1 MKKIFKYLGVLM
13 SVALVALTA
22 CTPKEEY
29 ESADVGLNIKAFF
42 PTKVVTGQPM
52 TINGSGLKD
61 VKEIVFPDGISVTS
75 FEHVG
80 NDMIRVNAPSGI
92 KAEGGPIKVRT
103 DEEEVES
110 RVSLTVGNTVVSGCS
125 KQDGDEIN
133 GGEQLSIFGT
143 DLEFISSVELLDTDG
158 NPLILEDE
166 DFYRK
171 GTSLVTI
178 TIPKKTIFDGTFVG
192 YIHTID
198 GKVFPLP
205 ELTYIPASDGG
216 HWETV
221 ETVIWENATGEVVD
235 WGNVNY
241 RFGLDGHDG
250 NNECD
255 ATFPQDIW
263 DKIKSE
269 TFYLLL
275 EGANPQIRVT
285 TGWWSVNLTAE
296 DIQPGNEL
304 LADNGDGTW
313 TLTVDLT
320 ANPDLV
326 ALLDDQHLLFTGGGF
341 TPLKLYFS
349 EDIWIDGG
357 GHEEIVKTSIWKNAT
372 SEVVDWGNVNYRFG
386 LDGHDGNNEC
396 DATFPQDIWDKI
408 KSETFYLLL
417 EGANPQIR
425 VTTGW
430 WSVNLTA
437 DDIQP
442 GNELLADNGD
452 GTWTLTV
459 DLTANPDLVALLDD
473 QHLLFTGSGFTPLE
487 LYFQETIWV
496 DGGDDGPKE
505 TVFWENATSEV
516 VDWGNVNYRFG
527 LDGHDGNNECD
538 ATFPQDVWDKIKT
551 KTFYLLLEGANPQ
564 IRVTTGWWSVN
575 LTADDIQPGNELL
588 ADNGDGT
595 WTLTV
600 DLTANPDLVALL
612 DDQHLLFTGSGF
624 TPLKLYFLE

>member
-13 SVALVALTA
+13 SSALLALTA

-29 ESADVGLNIKAFF
+29 ESADNGLNIKAFF

-110 RVSLTVGNTVVSGCS
+110 RVSLTVGNTVVSGCT

-178 TIPKKTIFDGTFVG
+178 TIPKKTIYDGSFVG

-275 EGANPQIRVT
+275 EGANPQIRIT

-357 GHEEIVKTSIWKNAT
+357 GHSEIVKTSIWKNAT
-372 SEVVDWGNVNYRFG
+372 SDVVDWGNVNYRFG

-396 DATFPQDIWDKI
+396 DATFPQDVWDKI
-408 KSETFYLLL
+408 KTETFYLLL

-437 DDIQP
+437 EDIQP

-473 QHLLFTGSGFTPLE
+473 QHLLFTGG
-487 LYFQETIWV
+487 
-496 DGGDDGPKE
+496 
-505 TVFWENATSEV
+505 
-516 VDWGNVNYRFG
+516 
-527 LDGHDGNNECD
+527 
-538 ATFPQDVWDKIKT
+538 
-551 KTFYLLLEGANPQ
+551 
-564 IRVTTGWWSVN
+564 
-575 LTADDIQPGNELL
+575 
-588 ADNGDGT
+588 
-595 WTLTV
+595 
-600 DLTANPDLVALL
+600 
-612 DDQHLLFTGSGF
+612 GF
-624 TPLKLYFLE
+624 TPLKLFFLE

>member
-1 MKKIFKYLGVLM
+1 M
-13 SVALVALTA
+13 
-22 CTPKEEY
+22 
-29 ESADVGLNIKAFF
+29 
-42 PTKVVTGQPM
+42 
-52 TINGSGLKD
+52 
-61 VKEIVFPDGISVTS
+61 
-75 FEHVG
+75 
-80 NDMIRVNAPSGI
+80 
-92 KAEGGPIKVRT
+92 
-103 DEEEVES
+103 
-110 RVSLTVGNTVVSGCS
+110 
-125 KQDGDEIN
+125 N
-133 GGEQLSIFGT
+133 GGDPLYVYGT
-143 DLEFISSVELLDTDG
+143 DLEFICRAELLDPDG

-285 TGWWSVNLTAE
+285 TGWWSVNLTAD

-341 TPLKLYFS
+341 TPLKLYF
-349 EDIWIDGG
+349 
-357 GHEEIVKTSIWKNAT
+357 
-372 SEVVDWGNVNYRFG
+372 VN
-386 LDGHDGNNEC
+386 
-396 DATFPQDIWDKI
+396 
-408 KSETFYLLL
+408 
-417 EGANPQIR
+417 
-425 VTTGW
+425 
-430 WSVNLTA
+430 
-437 DDIQP
+437 
-442 GNELLADNGD
+442 
-452 GTWTLTV
+452 
-459 DLTANPDLVALLDD
+459 
-473 QHLLFTGSGFTPLE
+473 
-487 LYFQETIWV
+487 
-496 DGGDDGPKE
+496 
-505 TVFWENATSEV
+505 
-516 VDWGNVNYRFG
+516 
-527 LDGHDGNNECD
+527 
-538 ATFPQDVWDKIKT
+538 
-551 KTFYLLLEGANPQ
+551 
-564 IRVTTGWWSVN
+564 
-575 LTADDIQPGNELL
+575 
-588 ADNGDGT
+588 
-595 WTLTV
+595 
-600 DLTANPDLVALL
+600 
-612 DDQHLLFTGSGF
+612 
-624 TPLKLYFLE
+624 